1 LSKTRNHGL
10 RALMEASG
18 FEPGSSL
25 SAGDVGFR
33 LAPRI
38 NAAGRMDHAGEVVE
52 MLLTP
57 DESRARTI
65 AQHLDLLNQD
75 RQRACEVIVRQVQEQ
90 LGELG
95 RPDPSLAG
103 LVFYSPDWHRGVVG
117 IVANRIVE
125 LYNRPAIVLG
135 RDERTGL
142 VQGSGRS
149 IAGFHLLETL
159 ESMPDLF
166 IRFGGHKQAVGVTLE
181 EERVAELV
189 QRFAEQARARLSEE
203 DLALELAIDAI
214 VRPDELNDN
223 AAAEILHLAP
233 FGLANRAPV
242 LLMEGVEVRSAP
254 ETFGKDSD
262 HLRLRLGNSSR
273 LFAAK
278 AWKFAGRASELVPGT
293 RIDAAV
299 SIDEDPYAARRGFSP
314 WSLTL
319 KDVRPA

>member
-1 LSKTRNHGL
+1 
-10 RALMEASG
+10 MEASG

-57 DESRARTI
+57 DESRARSI

-135 RDERTGL
+135 RDDRTGL

-181 EERVAELV
+181 EERVA
-189 QRFAEQARARLSEE
+189 
-203 DLALELAIDAI
+203 
-214 VRPDELNDN
+214 ELNDN

-278 AWKFAGRASELVPGT
+278 AWKFAGRASELAPGT